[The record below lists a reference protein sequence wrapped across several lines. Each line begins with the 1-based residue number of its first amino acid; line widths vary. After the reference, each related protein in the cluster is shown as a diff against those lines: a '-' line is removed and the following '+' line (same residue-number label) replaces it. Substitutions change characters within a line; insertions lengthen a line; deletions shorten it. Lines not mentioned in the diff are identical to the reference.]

1 MPWQD
6 GPGKKLNTKE
16 GTGHLLLVI
25 PSAPGA
31 HCSIMNSLALCS
43 HLRLWLGTKITSHW
57 NWHVTVWNGFCWPLE
72 LMVTPGAL
80 PTKAEEHYFIPSEA
94 SLTPKFFLASKT
106 PCNSWS
112 FPHRFSSLLQ
122 QELPYFTAHHK
133 FSNLCDDTLAKN
145 VFSRTQCLATKG
157 IGRLLASHSSRE
169 IRNYCSVLHFRT
181 QFFSY
186 NLSFLGIINHSC
198 KHFWKLLHRT
208 KRGQS

>member
-1 MPWQD
+1 MLPFTFMA
-6 GPGKKLNTKE
+6 GNKNHKSLKLACYCLE
-16 GTGHLLLVI
+16 WLLL
-25 PSAPGA
+25 
-31 HCSIMNSLALCS
+31 
-43 HLRLWLGTKITSHW
+43 TSGVDGHPW
-57 NWHVTVWNGFCWPLE
+57 SFADKSRRML
-72 LMVTPGAL
+72 
-80 PTKAEEHYFIPSEA
+80 FIPSEA
-94 SLTPKFFLASKT
+94 SLTPNFFLTSKT

-186 NLSFLGIINHSC
+186 NLSFLGIINHSL